1 MEHNQNLLN
10 DIQETI
16 KKTNELH
23 NLAYTQY
30 SQAVDEVL
38 AGRITEESQ
47 IEHILDGILDFG
59 DDLRFLDLSKKLCR
73 HIYYQYPQLVGNFVS
88 MYRALFV
95 EGGDDDGG
103 DNNHDQSSQRCL

>member
-16 KKTNELH
+16 KKINELH

-47 IEHILDGILDFG
+47 VEHILDGILDFG
-59 DDLRFLDLSKKLCR
+59 DDLPDSWICLRSCVATSTISTHNLSVTSCQCIGTLR
-73 HIYYQYPQLVGNFVS
+73 
-88 MYRALFV
+88 
-95 EGGDDDGG
+95 
-103 DNNHDQSSQRCL
+103 

>member
-1 MEHNQNLLN
+1 M
-10 DIQETI
+10 
-16 KKTNELH
+16 
-23 NLAYTQY
+23 
-30 SQAVDEVL
+30 DEVL
-38 AGRITEESQ
+38 AGQITEESQ

-59 DDLRFLDLSKKLCR
+59 DDLRFLELSKKLCR

-95 EGGDDDGG
+95 EGGNDDGA

>member
-1 MEHNQNLLN
+1 MISKKPLRKSMSS
-10 DIQETI
+10 TI
-16 KKTNELH
+16 WHILSILKPWMRF
-23 NLAYTQY
+23 
-30 SQAVDEVL
+30 L
-38 AGRITEESQ
+38 AGQITEESQ

-95 EGGDDDGG
+95 EGGNDDGA

>member
-16 KKTNELH
+16 KKIHELH
-23 NLAYTQY
+23 DLAYTQY

-38 AGRITEESQ
+38 AGRITEDSQ

-59 DDLRFLDLSKKLCR
+59 DDLRFLELSKKLCR

-95 EGGDDDGG
+95 EGGNDDGA

>member
-1 MEHNQNLLN
+1 M
-10 DIQETI
+10 
-16 KKTNELH
+16 
-23 NLAYTQY
+23 
-30 SQAVDEVL
+30 DEVL

>member
-1 MEHNQNLLN
+1 M
-10 DIQETI
+10 
-16 KKTNELH
+16 
-23 NLAYTQY
+23 
-30 SQAVDEVL
+30 
-38 AGRITEESQ
+38 
-47 IEHILDGILDFG
+47 EHILDGILDFG

>member
-1 MEHNQNLLN
+1 MVLGLN
-10 DIQETI
+10 MVRTGDADALVSCGSTGAMLVGGQ
-16 KKTNELH
+16 
-23 NLAYTQY
+23 
-30 SQAVDEVL
+30 VL

-47 IEHILDGILDFG
+47 IEHILDGILNFG

-95 EGGDDDGG
+95 EGGNDDGG